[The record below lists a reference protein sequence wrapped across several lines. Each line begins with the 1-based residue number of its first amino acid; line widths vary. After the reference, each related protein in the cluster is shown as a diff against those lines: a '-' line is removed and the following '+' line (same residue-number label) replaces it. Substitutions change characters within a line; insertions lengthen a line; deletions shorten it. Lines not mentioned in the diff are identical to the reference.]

1 MSTPTELL
9 VALGEKRGDYVAHI
23 TGLLG
28 AANSRD
34 LKDVKVTDEVFDA
47 LVAGLDHPDSRV
59 RWWSVQ
65 LLDHVPDPRAIAA
78 IAPLLRDPVPRVRR
92 NAAHALGC
100 VLCKP
105 GWSGELP
112 DGALD
117 ELVRMADGDENAKV
131 RRQARQS
138 LACRRPT

>member
-1 MSTPTELL
+1 MATPTELL
-9 VALGEKRGDYVAHI
+9 VALGEKRGDQVALI

-28 AANSRD
+28 AASSRD
-34 LKDVKVTDEVFDA
+34 LKDVVVADDVFDA
-47 LVAGLDHPDSRV
+47 LVVGLQHHDSRV

-65 LLDHVPDPRAIAA
+65 LLDHCPDPRAIVA
-78 IAPLLRDPVPRVRR
+78 IAPLLHDPVPRVRR

-105 GWSGELP
+105 GWDGVLP

-117 ELVRMADGDENAKV
+117 ELMRMADRDDNAKV
-131 RRQARQS
+131 RREARQS
-138 LACRRPT
+138 LTCHRST

>member
-1 MSTPTELL
+1 ML
-9 VALGEKRGDYVAHI
+9 VALGEKRGDQVALI
-23 TGLLG
+23 SGLLG
-28 AANSRD
+28 SANARD
-34 LKDVKVTDEVFDA
+34 LKDVVVSDDVFDA
-47 LVAGLDHPDSRV
+47 LVAGLGNPDSRV

-117 ELVRMADGDENAKV
+117 ELVRMAERDDNAKV
-131 RRQARQS
+131 RRQAHQS
-138 LACRRPT
+138 LACHAPA

>member
-1 MSTPTELL
+1 MATPTELL
-9 VALGEKRGDYVAHI
+9 VALGEKRGDQVPLI

-28 AANSRD
+28 AANARD
-34 LKDVKVTDEVFDA
+34 LKDVQVTDGVFDA
-47 LVAGLDHPDSRV
+47 LVAGLGHQDSRV

-65 LLDHVPDPRAIAA
+65 LLDHVPDSRAIAA

-105 GWSGELP
+105 GWNGELP

-117 ELVRMADGDENAKV
+117 ELVRMADDDENAKI

-138 LACRRPT
+138 LTCHRPA

>member
-1 MSTPTELL
+1 RGGQ
-9 VALGEKRGDYVAHI
+9 VALI
-23 TGLLG
+23 PGLLG
-28 AANSRD
+28 AANARD
-34 LKDVKVTDEVFDA
+34 LKDVQVTDGVFDA
-47 LVAGLDHPDSRV
+47 LVAGLGHQDSRV

-65 LLDHVPDPRAIAA
+65 LLDHVPDSRAIAA
-78 IAPLLRDPVPRVRR
+78 IAPLLRYPAPRVRR

-117 ELVRMADGDENAKV
+117 ELARMADRDENAKV
-131 RRQARQS
+131 RGEARQS
-138 LACRRPT
+138 LAGHRPA

>member
-1 MSTPTELL
+1 ML
-9 VALGEKRGDYVAHI
+9 VALGEKRGDQVALI
-23 TGLLG
+23 SGLLG
-28 AANSRD
+28 SANARD
-34 LKDVKVTDEVFDA
+34 LKDVVVSDDVFDA
-47 LVAGLDHPDSRV
+47 LLAGLGNPDSRV

-117 ELVRMADGDENAKV
+117 ELVRMAERDDNAKV
-131 RRQARQS
+131 RRQAHQS
-138 LACRRPT
+138 LACHAPA

>member
-1 MSTPTELL
+1 MATPTELL
-9 VALGEKRGDYVAHI
+9 VALGEKRGDQVALI

-28 AANSRD
+28 AANARD
-34 LKDVKVTDEVFDA
+34 LKDVQVTQDVFDA
-47 LVAGLDHPDSRV
+47 LVAGLGHQDSRV

-65 LLDHVPDPRAIAA
+65 LLDHCPDPRAIVA

-100 VLCKP
+100 VGCKP

-117 ELVRMADGDENAKV
+117 ELVRLADGDENAKV
-131 RRQARQS
+131 RREARQS
-138 LACRRPT
+138 LACHRPA